1 MLPSVR
7 FRNVEVEVKAMG
19 EGSDHNSWQWKQIL
33 DILTHSWD
41 NFLVLIPMKP
51 LPTPGNQNEKDHN
64 LPTTFLLL
72 LLIIES
78 LSHYREEPKL
88 IEAKHAVQADSV
100 QQVLIAQGIWTLTR
114 RLHPLREGW
123 HVRANGQK

>member
-19 EGSDHNSWQWKQIL
+19 EGSDHNSWQWKQVL

-51 LPTPGNQNEKDHN
+51 FSPQAIEMKR
-64 LPTTFLLL
+64 
-72 LLIIES
+72 II
-78 LSHYREEPKL
+78 
-88 IEAKHAVQADSV
+88 IC
-100 QQVLIAQGIWTLTR
+100 QVPIYFYS
-114 RLHPLREGW
+114 
-123 HVRANGQK
+123 